1 MPMGDFS
8 TSETKTQQQNKENV
22 NTNMGPWGGQSDYL
36 KDIFGDARSL
46 FEKQQG
52 SSYNGDFLAKFNPQ
66 QLDMFGRM
74 VNYAKTSPIASML
87 AYQGSNLADIGQGGV
102 RTGME
107 GLTDFRPT
115 ASTMGTIADAGLY
128 ADNPF
133 ISGMVDA
140 ATRDASR
147 ATYEGQLP
155 ANARA
160 AALSGNANSSK
171 RFIGDAIAER
181 GLQDRRADVSAQLRG
196 DAYNQGADRSL
207 QMNQFN
213 DDATLR
219 ARQALMSGG
228 LDAANSGADSLAQ
241 SLASQGALF
250 GLGNEGAA
258 GLQASEQNKIDNAL
272 SKYTFNKDDPWGS
285 LMNYFNIIG
294 GKNWGQSGTVDTKGK
309 TTGTAQQ
316 TASPAATIGGILTS
330 IGSLIP
336 GK

>member
-1 MPMGDFS
+1 MGDFA
-8 TSETKTQQQNKENV
+8 TSEAKTTEKSKETTD
-22 NTNMGPWGGQSDYL
+22 TNMGPWGPQSRYL
-36 KDIFGDARSL
+36 KDIFGEAQSL
-46 FEKQQG
+46 YDKNAG
-52 SSYNGDFLAKFNPQ
+52 KSYNGDFLAQFNPQ

-74 VNYAKTSPIASML
+74 VNYAKTSPIAGML
-87 AYQGSNLADIGQGGV
+87 ANQGANLADIGQGGV

-115 ASTMGTIADAGLY
+115 ATTQGTIADAGLY

-181 GLQDRRADVSAQLRG
+181 GLQDRRADVSATLRG

-207 QMNQFN
+207 AMNQSN

-219 ARQALMSGG
+219 ARQALMTGG
-228 LDAANSGADSLAQ
+228 LDAANSGANSLGQ
-241 SLASQGALF
+241 SLASMGALF

-294 GKNWGQSGTVDTKGK
+294 SKNWGNKGTVEATGNK
-309 TTGTAQQ
+309 TGTAEQ